1 MHYLSAALGSP
12 FDTVAAATAIC
23 SDSLV
28 FEDEAASSSS
38 SSSSASSS
46 SSGSPVSSMSPTFDH
61 PSCRAPA
68 AYEEEPM
75 VSPTPAAPRM
85 SHPSNQRPRRESP
98 KKVQART
105 AAAVHAPTARRASTA
120 IEVDSNDE
128 EDEFFGTTSQPPA
141 STSTSS
147 SPPSSSS
154 STSSSFTSE
163 SLSSPA
169 SRPSSSSPPVHE
181 PILHPEQLLQPLTPP
196 PNSFAS
202 AQAAMAAQN
211 SSHSQNLIGHM
222 IDNSSK
228 GYPSQLEFI
237 SILGLGAYGVVY
249 LARDVLAQ
257 PSAFPSS
264 RAHPGLGNQ
273 PLYAVKCLNK
283 LGLDERQLKFQR
295 REILLHS
302 LASPHGNVVT
312 LHNYIVEENCIYVV
326 LQFCEEGDLFGMIT
340 ERQRYLGDDELIRSV
355 FLQIVDAVEFCHQN
369 SIYHRDLKPEN
380 ILCLD
385 DGKKM
390 VLADFGLATHEKTS
404 GDFGC
409 GSTFYMS
416 PECQGGLFQR
426 LTSYS
431 TLHNDIWS
439 LGVILVNLTCGRNPW
454 KQACPSDETFCAY
467 LGNPDFLRSILP
479 ISEHTNRILKR
490 IFALNPKARI
500 TLKDLRREILSVKT
514 FVMTDEE
521 LRHATKAT
529 KEAARAF
536 AQGIVDD
543 VLQEEAVEYSD
554 DLMSQDQTVEDAVN
568 QGEELLLQQSPMGEC
583 DLGGDFAVEACS
595 LTQSASSKPKD
606 VLPATP
612 TQPFRA
618 APLITPPATPRRG
631 HRPADITPVS
641 HQDSLRVLYSRGSSG
656 SEESS
661 DCPNSDEEATPHV
674 RRRRRDVFL
683 TPPMHTRSVFDSAGP
698 SLDDPRPP
706 SPVTPTT
713 HRRTRGSRTA
723 SPRSAAARL
732 AKVTGSGQRRQRKTS
747 FDSSS
752 SSSGASAS
760 QPPTPTGP
768 PVYSQGQH
776 YGHGGQYGSFES
788 NYAHVGEVDA
798 AKQPRELPPDVLT
811 AYYPVFSA
819 GAYSSRSHLCAKTVS
834 RTDFVFLL
842 EPTDWHE
849 AAAEQA
855 SHYTVTLPP
864 PVLLP
869 SCTENADGT
878 PFNFPLPP
886 TGHYHRAPA
895 RAGETPRVEIFESFY

>member
-23 SDSLV
+23 SDRLV
-28 FEDEAASSSS
+28 FEDEAASSCSSSS

-46 SSGSPVSSMSPTFDH
+46 SAGSPASSMSPTFSH
-61 PSCRAPA
+61 TSCRAQGAYDDEPMISPA
-68 AYEEEPM
+68 AAALR
-75 VSPTPAAPRM
+75 VSHLPY
-85 SHPSNQRPRRESP
+85 QRPRRESP
-98 KKVQART
+98 KKAQPRT
-105 AAAVHAPTARRASTA
+105 AASAHASATGRRASTA
-120 IEVDSNDE
+120 AIDVDVDSNDE
-128 EDEFFGTTSQPPA
+128 DDDFFGTTNQPPVA
-141 STSTSS
+141 STSTGPS
-147 SPPSSSS
+147 PSSSS
-154 STSSSFTSE
+154 SSPTSSSFNTGRS
-163 SLSSPA
+163 SSPA
-169 SRPSSSSPPVHE
+169 SRPSSSSPSVHE

-257 PSAFPSS
+257 PSTFPSS

-385 DGKKM
+385 DGKKV

-431 TLHNDIWS
+431 TPHNDIWS

-500 TLKDLRREILSVKT
+500 NLRDLRREILSVKT

-536 AQGIVDD
+536 AQGILDE
-543 VLQEEAVEYSD
+543 VLEEEAVEAEYCD
-554 DLMSQDQTVEDAVN
+554 DLMSQDQSMEEAVN
-568 QGEELLLQQSPMGEC
+568 QGEDLLLEQSAMGEC
-583 DLGGDFAVEACS
+583 NGDRGDIESEGALLIS
-595 LTQSASSKPKD
+595 LFPCPKD

-641 HQDSLRVLYSRGSSG
+641 HQDALRASYSRGSSG

-661 DCPNSDEEATPHV
+661 DSPNSDEEATPHV
-674 RRRRRDVFL
+674 RRRRRDIFL
-683 TPPMHTRSVFDSAGP
+683 TPPSHSRSVFESVGP
-698 SLDDPRPP
+698 SLNDPRPP

-713 HRRTRGSRTA
+713 HRRTRGSRNA

-768 PVYSQGQH
+768 PVYSQAQH
-776 YGHGGQYGSFES
+776 YGRDGQYSSFEGT
-788 NYAHVGEVDA
+788 YVHPAGVDA
-798 AKQPRELPPDVLT
+798 AKQHRELPPDVLT

-819 GAYSSRSHLCAKTVS
+819 
-834 RTDFVFLL
+834 
-842 EPTDWHE
+842 DWHE
-849 AAAEQA
+849 AATEQA

-878 PFNFPLPP
+878 PFEFPLPP

-895 RAGETPRVEIFESFY
+895 RAGEIPRVEIFETSY